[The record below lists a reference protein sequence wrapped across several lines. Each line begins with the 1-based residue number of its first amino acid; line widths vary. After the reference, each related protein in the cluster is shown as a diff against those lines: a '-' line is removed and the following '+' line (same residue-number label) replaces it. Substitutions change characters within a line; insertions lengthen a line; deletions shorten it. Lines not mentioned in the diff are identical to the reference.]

1 MPKVTKKTQKEEQ
14 ALRPVPT
21 AMDTDADD
29 GPSTSGAKIKFA
41 PMSVFDQNGKKIEFR
56 RVSLLYLRFLLCR
69 MVYLSLKTEPQNDL
83 VGIQNLINLRN
94 AADHSAAAENDAPEN
109 GLAVVVPAHHRA
121 AASGHADEP
130 QKQKGMCYFN
140 P

>member
-1 MPKVTKKTQKEEQ
+1 MPKVTKQTQKEEQ

-29 GPSTSGAKIKFA
+29 TPSTSGAKIKFA

-56 RVSLLYLRFLLCR
+56 RVSLLYLSSLLCN
-69 MVYLSLKTEPQNDL
+69 MVHLSLMTSWCVYRISPK
-83 VGIQNLINLRN
+83 LRD
-94 AADHSAAAENDAPEN
+94 AADHSAAAENDAPKN
-109 GLAVVVPAHHRA
+109 GLAVTVPAHYRA

-130 QKQKGMCYFN
+130 QKQKGVLLQALKAI
-140 P
+140 